1 MKKNLKRGEL
11 TKLKL
16 VERWSATF
24 TLAAFILFNSS
35 FKVFA
40 ADKKVENSNNGQIT
54 REINAD
60 QISKTE
66 LNNEVATDN
75 NRPLGPS
82 IAPSRA
88 RNNKIYTFDELNRM
102 NYSDL
107 VELIKTISYENV
119 PDLFNFNDGS
129 YTFFNNIWSRG

>member
-82 IAPSRA
+82 IAPSRVKTT
-88 RNNKIYTFDELNRM
+88 RFIHSM
-102 NYSDL
+102 NL
-107 VELIKTISYENV
+107 TE
-119 PDLFNFNDGS
+119 
-129 YTFFNNIWSRG
+129 

>member
-40 ADKKVENSNNGQIT
+40 ADKKIENSNNGQIT

-107 VELIKTISYENV
+107 VELIKTISCENV

-129 YTFFNNIWSRG
+129 YTFFSNRDRV